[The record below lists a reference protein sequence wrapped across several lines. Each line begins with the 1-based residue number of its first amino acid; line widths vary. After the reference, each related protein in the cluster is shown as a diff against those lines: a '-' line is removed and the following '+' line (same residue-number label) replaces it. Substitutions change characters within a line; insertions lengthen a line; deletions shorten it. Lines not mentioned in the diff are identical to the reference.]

1 MEFKDSVGEKG
12 YLLRKSLINHEANK
26 LLHIKS
32 GKSNSKRFSVLS
44 MPSVNSE
51 VLKINQEYSD
61 LEKLSK
67 AKKISTTDLDINLIK
82 KNLKRRFLRSS
93 KRINKYIPFNT
104 TISTRR
110 NLSNELIN
118 SSNNISKPNKHLKGL
133 SVNISNNKDKK
144 KIGKLKLK
152 NVLNELNELTD
163 KLGITKESERVNYI
177 YDKDKRLAY
186 QNERNK
192 EFKDKGEKKL
202 QLFTSTAKLNRFLIN
217 DYYMSEYN
225 QNSDLAKKKLQISE
239 MTYEQINKERM
250 KNVYEKSQ
258 NVVIADE
265 DRDTFYYNL
274 THQVDDDDN
283 KRSYSENDMKKIKDN
298 YYYYLSKQKLN
309 NNLKLL
315 SKIKSLN
322 NEEYIS
328 INPIN
333 EIEYSNLDLVI
344 KIKKYRQ
351 KCIFQNLTKKK
362 EKLKNDEE
370 IVLLCLSRFKQKN
383 SAHKQFRISTLNQY
397 KSVSGLYFG
406 LPV

>member
-1 MEFKDSVGEKG
+1 MENLESVGAKG
-12 YLLRKSLINHEANK
+12 YLLRRSLINYESNK
-26 LLHIKS
+26 RLHIKS
-32 GKSNSKRFSVLS
+32 AKSNHQRTSTLS
-44 MPSVNSE
+44 MPSANSD
-51 VLKINQEYSD
+51 VFKINQEYSS

-67 AKKISTTDLDINLIK
+67 ANQISSTDLDIDLIK
-82 KNLKRRFLRSS
+82 QNLKRRFLRSS
-93 KRINKYIPFNT
+93 RKKDKYIPFNT

-110 NLSNELIN
+110 NLSNELI
-118 SSNNISKPNKHLKGL
+118 STSNTITNTKRH
-133 SVNISNNKDKK
+133 NKDIKK
-144 KIGKLKLK
+144 VGKLKLK

-333 EIEYSNLDLVI
+333 EIEYSNLDRVI

-351 KCIFQNLTKKK
+351 KCINQNLTKKK

>member
-67 AKKISTTDLDINLIK
+67 TKKISTTDLDINLIK

-93 KRINKYIPFNT
+93 KRNNKYIPFNT

-118 SSNNISKPNKHLKGL
+118 SSNNISKQNKHLKGL

-177 YDKDKRLAY
+177 YDKDKRIAY

-322 NEEYIS
+322 NEEYIT

-351 KCIFQNLTKKK
+351 KLTKKK

>member
-93 KRINKYIPFNT
+93 KRNNKYIPFNT

-118 SSNNISKPNKHLKGL
+118 SSNNISKQNKHLKGL

-144 KIGKLKLK
+144 KNGKLKLK

-239 MTYEQINKERM
+239 MTYEQIKKERM

-283 KRSYSENDMKKIKDN
+283 KRSYS
-298 YYYYLSKQKLN
+298 
-309 NNLKLL
+309 
-315 SKIKSLN
+315 
-322 NEEYIS
+322 
-328 INPIN
+328 
-333 EIEYSNLDLVI
+333 
-344 KIKKYRQ
+344 
-351 KCIFQNLTKKK
+351 
-362 EKLKNDEE
+362 
-370 IVLLCLSRFKQKN
+370 
-383 SAHKQFRISTLNQY
+383 
-397 KSVSGLYFG
+397 
-406 LPV
+406 

>member
-93 KRINKYIPFNT
+93 KRNNKYIPFNT

-118 SSNNISKPNKHLKGL
+118 SSNNISKIKKTSKDIKKG
-133 SVNISNNKDKK
+133 
-144 KIGKLKLK
+144 GKLKLK

-192 EFKDKGEKKL
+192 EFKDKGEKNYNYLL
-202 QLFTSTAKLNRFLIN
+202 QL
-217 DYYMSEYN
+217 
-225 QNSDLAKKKLQISE
+225 QN
-239 MTYEQINKERM
+239 
-250 KNVYEKSQ
+250 
-258 NVVIADE
+258 
-265 DRDTFYYNL
+265 
-274 THQVDDDDN
+274 
-283 KRSYSENDMKKIKDN
+283 
-298 YYYYLSKQKLN
+298 
-309 NNLKLL
+309 
-315 SKIKSLN
+315 
-322 NEEYIS
+322 
-328 INPIN
+328 
-333 EIEYSNLDLVI
+333 
-344 KIKKYRQ
+344 
-351 KCIFQNLTKKK
+351 
-362 EKLKNDEE
+362 
-370 IVLLCLSRFKQKN
+370 
-383 SAHKQFRISTLNQY
+383 
-397 KSVSGLYFG
+397 
-406 LPV
+406 

>member
-1 MEFKDSVGEKG
+1 MEILDSVGEKG
-12 YLLRKSLINHEANK
+12 YLLRRSLINIESNK
-26 LLHIKS
+26 LLNTKLA
-32 GKSNSKRFSVLS
+32 KSNKKRSQALS
-44 MPSVNSE
+44 ISSVNND
-51 VLKINQEYSD
+51 VLKINHEYSN

-67 AKKISTTDLDINLIK
+67 VKKMSSNDLDIDLIK
-82 KNLKRRFLRSS
+82 KKLKRRFLRSS
-93 KRINKYIPFNT
+93 IKKNKFIPFNT

-322 NEEYIS
+322 NEEYIT

-333 EIEYSNLDLVI
+333 EIEYSNLDRVI

-351 KCIFQNLTKKK
+351 KCINQNLTKKK

>member
-118 SSNNISKPNKHLKGL
+118 SSNNINKPNKHLKGL

-144 KIGKLKLK
+144 KIGKLKQK

-192 EFKDKGEKKL
+192 EFKDKGEKNYNYLL
-202 QLFTSTAKLNRFLIN
+202 QL
-217 DYYMSEYN
+217 
-225 QNSDLAKKKLQISE
+225 QN
-239 MTYEQINKERM
+239 
-250 KNVYEKSQ
+250 
-258 NVVIADE
+258 
-265 DRDTFYYNL
+265 
-274 THQVDDDDN
+274 
-283 KRSYSENDMKKIKDN
+283 
-298 YYYYLSKQKLN
+298 
-309 NNLKLL
+309 
-315 SKIKSLN
+315 
-322 NEEYIS
+322 
-328 INPIN
+328 
-333 EIEYSNLDLVI
+333 
-344 KIKKYRQ
+344 
-351 KCIFQNLTKKK
+351 
-362 EKLKNDEE
+362 
-370 IVLLCLSRFKQKN
+370 
-383 SAHKQFRISTLNQY
+383 
-397 KSVSGLYFG
+397 
-406 LPV
+406 

>member
-1 MEFKDSVGEKG
+1 MENLESVGAKG
-12 YLLRKSLINHEANK
+12 YLLRRSLINYESNK
-26 LLHIKS
+26 RLHIKS
-32 GKSNSKRFSVLS
+32 AKSNHQRTSTLS
-44 MPSVNSE
+44 MPSANSD
-51 VLKINQEYSD
+51 VFKINQEYSS

-67 AKKISTTDLDINLIK
+67 ANQISSTDLDIDLIK
-82 KNLKRRFLRSS
+82 QNLKRRFLRSS
-93 KRINKYIPFNT
+93 RKKNKYIPFNT

-110 NLSNELIN
+110 NLSNELI
-118 SSNNISKPNKHLKGL
+118 STSNTITNTKRHNKE
-133 SVNISNNKDKK
+133 IKK
-144 KIGKLKLK
+144 VGKLKLK
-152 NVLNELNELTD
+152 NVLNELNKLTD
-163 KLGITKESERVNYI
+163 KLGITKQSERENYI
-177 YDKDKRLAY
+177 NDKDKRKVY
-186 QNERNK
+186 QNDIKN

-225 QNSDLAKKKLQISE
+225 KNSDLAKKKLQISQ
-239 MTYEQINKERM
+239 MTFEQINKERM
-250 KNVYEKSQ
+250 KSVYEKSQ
-258 NVVIADE
+258 NVVIADK
-265 DRDTFYYNL
+265 DRDNFYYNL
-274 THQVDDDDN
+274 THQENEDFK
-283 KRSYSENDMKKIKDN
+283 KRSYSQNDMKKIKDN
-298 YYYYLSKQKLN
+298 YYNFLSKEKLN

-315 SKIKSLN
+315 SKIRSLN

-333 EIEYSNLDLVI
+333 EIEYSNLDRVI

-351 KCIFQNLTKKK
+351 KCLNRNLNNKK

>member
-93 KRINKYIPFNT
+93 KRNNKYIPFNT

-133 SVNISNNKDKK
+133 SVNIQIIKIK

-283 KRSYSENDMKKIKDN
+283 KKI
-298 YYYYLSKQKLN
+298 L
-309 NNLKLL
+309 
-315 SKIKSLN
+315 
-322 NEEYIS
+322 
-328 INPIN
+328 
-333 EIEYSNLDLVI
+333 
-344 KIKKYRQ
+344 
-351 KCIFQNLTKKK
+351 F
-362 EKLKNDEE
+362 
-370 IVLLCLSRFKQKN
+370 
-383 SAHKQFRISTLNQY
+383 
-397 KSVSGLYFG
+397 
-406 LPV
+406 

>member
-1 MEFKDSVGEKG
+1 MESLESVGAKG
-12 YLLRKSLINHEANK
+12 YLLRRSLINYESNK
-26 LLHIKS
+26 RLHIKS
-32 GKSNSKRFSVLS
+32 AKSNHQRTSTLS
-44 MPSVNSE
+44 MPSVNSDIF
-51 VLKINQEYSD
+51 KINQEYSS

-67 AKKISTTDLDINLIK
+67 ANQISSTDLDIDLIK
-82 KNLKRRFLRSS
+82 QNLKRRFLRSS
-93 KRINKYIPFNT
+93 RKKNKYIPFNT

-110 NLSNELIN
+110 NLSNELVS
-118 SSNNISKPNKHLKGL
+118 SSNT
-133 SVNISNNKDKK
+133 ISNTKRHNKDIKK
-144 KIGKLKLK
+144 VGKLKLK
-152 NVLNELNELTD
+152 NVLNELNKLTD
-163 KLGITKESERVNYI
+163 KLGITKQSERENYI
-177 YDKDKRLAY
+177 NDKDKRKVY
-186 QNERNK
+186 QNDIKN

-225 QNSDLAKKKLQISE
+225 KNSDLAKKKLQISQ

-250 KNVYEKSQ
+250 KSVYEKSQ
-258 NVVIADE
+258 NVVIADK
-265 DRDTFYYNL
+265 DRDNFYYNL
-274 THQVDDDDN
+274 THQENEDFK
-283 KRSYSENDMKKIKDN
+283 KRSYSQNDMKKIKDN
-298 YYYYLSKQKLN
+298 YYNFLSKEKLN

-315 SKIKSLN
+315 SKIRSLN

-333 EIEYSNLDLVI
+333 EIEYSNLDRVI

-351 KCIFQNLTKKK
+351 KCLNRNLNNKK

-370 IVLLCLSRFKQKN
+370 IVLLCLSRFKPKI
-383 SAHKQFRISTLNQY
+383 SVHKQFRLSTLNQY

>member
-1 MEFKDSVGEKG
+1 MEILDSVGEKG
-12 YLLRKSLINHEANK
+12 YLLRRSLINIESNK
-26 LLHIKS
+26 LLNTKLA
-32 GKSNSKRFSVLS
+32 KSNKKRSQALS
-44 MPSVNSE
+44 ISSVNND
-51 VLKINQEYSD
+51 VLKINHEYSN

-67 AKKISTTDLDINLIK
+67 VKKISSNDLDIDLIK
-82 KNLKRRFLRSS
+82 KKLKRRFLRSS
-93 KRINKYIPFNT
+93 IKKNKFIPFNT

-110 NLSNELIN
+110 NLSNELIS
-118 SSNNISKPNKHLKGL
+118 SSNNISKIKKTSKDIKKG
-133 SVNISNNKDKK
+133 
-144 KIGKLKLK
+144 GKLKLK

-163 KLGITKESERVNYI
+163 KLGITKQSERENYI
-177 YDKDKRLAY
+177 NVKDKRNIY
-186 QNERNK
+186 QDEIQK

-217 DYYMSEYN
+217 DYYMSEFN

-250 KNVYEKSQ
+250 KSVYEKSQ
-258 NVVIADE
+258 NVVIADI

-274 THQVDDDDN
+274 THQVNDDDYNN
-283 KRSYSENDMKKIKDN
+283 KRSYSQSDMKKIKDN
-298 YYYYLSKQKLN
+298 YYNKLSKERLN
-309 NNLKLL
+309 NNLKLF
-315 SKIKSLN
+315 SKIRSLN

-333 EIEYSNLDLVI
+333 EIEYSNLDRVI

-351 KCIFQNLTKKK
+351 KCINQNLTKKK